1 MLIIQQSN
9 SGKLNSFN
17 THKAQRTKHFRGWEV
32 NIQTQYSRDLL
43 HTAQVYL
50 WQKMAEFQPAASLP
64 GWESDFHST
73 SCHWKWF

>member
-9 SGKLNSFN
+9 SGKLNLFN
-17 THKAQRTKHFRGWEV
+17 THKAQRTKHFSGWEV
-32 NIQTQYSRDLL
+32 NIQTQYSWDLL

-64 GWESDFHST
+64 GWGI
-73 SCHWKWF
+73 